1 MIENKELNKF
11 YKEIQEEIKSSLISK
26 EDGASPEQ
34 LFTEYALAIL
44 AENGETENYRV
55 SYDEKISKRGTEH
68 KVNGYALYE
77 NYETLDLFIS
87 IYNPSDDIQ
96 TIPKPDAYKAL
107 DRLTKFFRNTIY
119 KDYVNEI
126 EESSE
131 IFDLAQTL
139 TNVKEVNEYLT
150 RVNIFLITNGEV
162 KSEIPH
168 SAKVAGYPVFYR
180 IIDIHYLYNLSE
192 KSGIPIEI
200 NFAENGVTIP
210 CIEDFND
217 NEDYQSYLA
226 IIPGHALADIY
237 EQYGPRLL
245 EQNVRSFLQF
255 TGKINKGI
263 RKTILEESHMFL
275 AFNNGI
281 AATAE
286 EIRLTDMPDK
296 KGKAIEYVK
305 DFQIVN
311 GGQTTASIYHTWKK
325 NNADISKIFV
335 QLKLTIIK
343 DRENFGEI
351 VGRIAEYA
359 NTQNKVSAS
368 DLSSNRENHVILEK
382 LSRTIWAPPKA
393 GEVHQTRWFF
403 ERSRGQYRNE
413 KSRFGITPSRR
424 KQFEKQNPRKQMF
437 TKEQLAKY
445 VNTYKE
451 VYKGKKLVIGPHIV
465 VRGSQKNYSQFL
477 NYNFNDKPDN
487 IFFEDAVALAIIFK
501 TAEQIYGVK
510 PNALGDM
517 RYITV
522 PYTIAWISYKLKY
535 EIDLYKIWKKQQIS
549 DEISDILHEAMLKV
563 EEFIKQNAPGSLY
576 GEWAKKEDCW
586 EKLKTTDLSIN
597 LDTLNNDLLSD
608 VSGNRRKLTEQ
619 DTDQAEIDAS
629 LERIKSIHPKT
640 WKKIENWGRETSK
653 FSQYQIDMANTLGN
667 RIRSNRAISDI
678 ERKQGEEILN
688 IVADEN
694 PELFF
699 DMEEFFEEDEN
710 KKQES
715 EEITIDLVKKV
726 VQWDKRNKRL
736 KPYEYRFMSD
746 LAEGKK
752 VMTNRNL
759 YIAGLNL
766 KKVKKYGF
774 RD

>member
-11 YKEIQEEIKSSLISK
+11 YKEVQEEIKSSLIFE

-96 TIPKPDAYKAL
+96 TIPKPDADKAL

-150 RVNIFLITNGEV
+150 RVNIFLITNGEI
-162 KSEIPH
+162 KSENSI
-168 SAKVAGYPVFYR
+168 SEKVAGYPVFYR

-200 NFAENGVTIP
+200 NFAENNVTIP

-263 RKTILEESHMFL
+263 RKTVLEEPNMFL

-351 VGRIAEYA
+351 VGRIAKYA

-382 LSRTIWAPPKA
+382 LSRTIWAPPKE

-424 KQFEKQNPRKQMF
+424 KQFDKQNPRKQMF

-445 VNTYKE
+445 VNPYKE

-477 NYNFNDKPDN
+477 NYNFNKKPDN

-522 PYTIAWISYKLKY
+522 PYTIAWISCKLNY

-549 DEISDILHEAMLKV
+549 DELSDILHEAMLKT

-586 EKLKTTDLSIN
+586 EKLKATNFSMN
-597 LDTLNNDLLSD
+597 LDTLNNDLLGND
-608 VSGNRRKLTEQ
+608 SGNRRKLTRE

-653 FSQYQIDMANTLGN
+653 FSHYQIDMANTLGN
-667 RIRSNRAISDI
+667 RIRSNRVISDI

-746 LAEGKK
+746 LSEGKK
-752 VMTNRNL
+752 GMTSRNL

>member
-11 YKEIQEEIKSSLISK
+11 YKEIQEEIKSSLISE

-96 TIPKPDAYKAL
+96 TIPKPDADKAL

-139 TNVKEVNEYLT
+139 TNVKEVNEFLT
-150 RVNIFLITNGEV
+150 RVNIFLITNGEI
-162 KSEIPH
+162 KSETTH

-180 IIDIHYLYNLSE
+180 IIDVHYLYNLSE

-549 DEISDILHEAMLKV
+549 DELSDILHEAMLKT

-586 EKLKTTDLSIN
+586 EKLKATNFSMN
-597 LDTLNNDLLSD
+597 LDTLNNDLLGND
-608 VSGNRRKLTEQ
+608 SGNRRKLTRE

-653 FSQYQIDMANTLGN
+653 FSHYQIDMANTLGN
-667 RIRSNRAISDI
+667 RIRSNRVISDI

-752 VMTNRNL
+752 GMTSRNL